1 MTWVLTSL
9 IETSCVIRTVSVS
22 DTFWIWIRNHG
33 FLLGSA
39 GDQRVAH
46 PAWGTRAL
54 GVVVLDTTRGG
65 GGTRV
70 LVEARVHTLVVD
82 TRRGLGTVLVDPALH
97 ADTVDVGVSLQSW
110 GTSAGGLVVGGVAL
124 GVWSTR
130 VVSDAGVKT
139 ISVSTNLRD
148 GTL

>member
-9 IETSCVIRTVSVS
+9 IETSCVIWTVSVS

-46 PAWGTRAL
+46 PAGRTRAL

-65 GGTRV
+65 GSTRV

-97 ADTVDVGVSLQSW
+97 ADTVDVGVALQSW
-110 GTSAGGLVVGGVAL
+110 GTTAGRLMVGGVTL
-124 GVWSTR
+124 GVGSTG
-130 VVSDAGVKT
+130 VVSDTGIKT
-139 ISVSTNLRD
+139 VAVSTNLCDR
-148 GTL
+148 TL